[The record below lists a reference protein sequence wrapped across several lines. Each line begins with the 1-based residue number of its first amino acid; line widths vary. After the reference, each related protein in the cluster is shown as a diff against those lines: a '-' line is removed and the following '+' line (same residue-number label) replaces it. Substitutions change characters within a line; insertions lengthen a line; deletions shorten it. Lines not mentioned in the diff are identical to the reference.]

1 VDCPWERVYD
11 LQKQAL
17 NPPMSAIV
25 TSDVLAR
32 FVVTTLTFEDLA
44 CRDGEELGA
53 ASNPYAVIGL
63 TIEAVVKTNANV
75 NSSSRGV
82 ALKSTRF
89 PPETSVSQIDLRFAK
104 PQGGFGFFYSAPRA
118 ASLTVK
124 VLDSHQTVLEEDVFN
139 GGEGYAGVIRAKAE
153 IEIVKVL
160 ARSETLNVAEDSFFY
175 IDDLSFG
182 RELKGGY

>member
-1 VDCPWERVYD
+1 
-11 LQKQAL
+11 
-17 NPPMSAIV
+17 MSAIV
-25 TSDVLAR
+25 TPDILAR

-44 CRDGEELGA
+44 KHDGEELGA

-63 TIEAVVKTNANV
+63 TVKAVVKTDANV

-82 ALKSTRF
+82 ALESMRF
-89 PPETSVSQIDLRFAK
+89 PPETSLSQIDLRFAK
-104 PQGGFGFFYSAPRA
+104 PQGGFGFFYSASQA

-124 VLDSHQTVLEEDVFN
+124 GLAGQQTVLEENLFH
-139 GGEGYAGVIRAKAE
+139 GGEGYAGMIRAKAE
-153 IEIVKVL
+153 IEIVRIV
-160 ARSETLNVAEDSFFY
+160 ARSETPRIAENSFFY

>member
-1 VDCPWERVYD
+1 
-11 LQKQAL
+11 
-17 NPPMSAIV
+17 MSAIV
-25 TSDVLAR
+25 TPDILAR

-44 CRDGEELGA
+44 AQDGEELGV

-63 TIEAVVKTNANV
+63 TIKAVVKTNANV

-82 ALKSTRF
+82 ALKSMCF
-89 PPETSVSQIDLRFAK
+89 PPETSLSQIDLRFAR
-104 PQGGFGFFYSAPRA
+104 PQGGFGFFYSALQA

-124 VLDSHQTVLEEDVFN
+124 GLDGQQTVLEENLFH
-139 GGEGYAGVIRAKAE
+139 GGEGYAGMIRAKAE
-153 IEIVKVL
+153 IEIVRIV
-160 ARSETLNVAEDSFFY
+160 ARSETLSIEDCFFY

>member
-1 VDCPWERVYD
+1 VNTIARTALPCFNSSPVTMRPTAPTRPAAKPDATGTERQKVDLSFHLRSSTD
-11 LQKQAL
+11 ALILLQKHTL

-44 CRDGEELGA
+44 CR
-53 ASNPYAVIGL
+53 
-63 TIEAVVKTNANV
+63 
-75 NSSSRGV
+75 
-82 ALKSTRF
+82 
-89 PPETSVSQIDLRFAK
+89 
-104 PQGGFGFFYSAPRA
+104 
-118 ASLTVK
+118 
-124 VLDSHQTVLEEDVFN
+124 EEDVFH

-153 IEIVKVL
+153 IEIVRIL
-160 ARSETLNVAEDSFFY
+160 ARIETLNVAEDSFFY